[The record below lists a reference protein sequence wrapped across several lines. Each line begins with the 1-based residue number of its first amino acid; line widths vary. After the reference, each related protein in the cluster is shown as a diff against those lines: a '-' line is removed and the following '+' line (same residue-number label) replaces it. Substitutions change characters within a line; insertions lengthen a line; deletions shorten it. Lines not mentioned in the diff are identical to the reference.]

1 MIPADASYNWRACLK
16 NIVIWC
22 MLSSSRRSWPNAARN
37 WQLPTKHTT
46 AIGMLRLDDVPKT
59 VHYAAMQSVI
69 SCTNYIK
76 SCQPSGKPSE
86 FDLLVSLAPAGYFT
100 YLRAALLLIKLI
112 SLLSTLPSEENEVV
126 FQSTELLCEALTE
139 LCSKLQSMD
148 NASSGMLN
156 LVAFSPEEGHSCAET
171 VLASAATGVARL
183 QTDAQDK
190 QGNRV
195 CWGSLL
201 LLCLSSAASNQQA
214 EPPQVHCCQA
224 RWFRCALVSEQLEQ
238 ISYCKIK
245 LCSQYSVS
253 VKLGCCV
260 SMLVWQA

>member
-1 MIPADASYNWRACLK
+1 MQPENGH
-16 NIVIWC
+16 
-22 MLSSSRRSWPNAARN
+22 
-37 WQLPTKHTT
+37 LPTKHTT

-156 LVAFSPEEGHSCAET
+156 LVAFSPEEGHSY
-171 VLASAATGVARL
+171 VQRL
-183 QTDAQDK
+183 
-190 QGNRV
+190 
-195 CWGSLL
+195 SLL
-201 LLCLSSAASNQQA
+201 VLQLALPVFKQMLKTNKATASVGAVCCCSVFQALLPINRLNRHKSIAVKLAGSGALWCLSNPNKFHIVRSNCAPSTVSLSNLGAAS
-214 EPPQVHCCQA
+214 P
-224 RWFRCALVSEQLEQ
+224 
-238 ISYCKIK
+238 
-245 LCSQYSVS
+245 CSSG
-253 VKLGCCV
+253 KPD
-260 SMLVWQA
+260 